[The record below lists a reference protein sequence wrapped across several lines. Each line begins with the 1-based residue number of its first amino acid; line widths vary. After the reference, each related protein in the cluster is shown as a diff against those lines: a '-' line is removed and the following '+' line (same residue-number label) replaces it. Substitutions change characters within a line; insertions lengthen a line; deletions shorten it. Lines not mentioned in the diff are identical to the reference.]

1 MPAWMTSGGARIC
14 GFEVRGGV
22 EAVTQGIDLWSK
34 PYIIKRR
41 DGSKMCLILMDTQ
54 GLWDKKTLNS
64 FNCILFGLS
73 SVLSSYAIFNQKK
86 NMNTEQLKQ
95 LANLAM
101 MSKELVSDGRKRQFQ
116 HLDIMLRDYENYSLK
131 KDTLETCEDKR
142 RKRLNQLKTSFAERG
157 PFEHVESCFQA
168 VDLMCLIDPGE
179 DVRDL
184 EYDGLISEIKPKF
197 LQLLSQH
204 IQQVVNAIE
213 PLKVNGEY
221 LKGRDFEKWVRGKQ

>member
-73 SVLSSYAIFNQKK
+73 SVLSSYAIFNQKIHFFGK
-86 NMNTEQLKQ
+86 
-95 LANLAM
+95 
-101 MSKELVSDGRKRQFQ
+101 SGSRID
-116 HLDIMLRDYENYSLK
+116 
-131 KDTLETCEDKR
+131 DKSVFD
-142 RKRLNQLKTSFAERG
+142 NHS
-157 PFEHVESCFQA
+157 S
-168 VDLMCLIDPGE
+168 
-179 DVRDL
+179 
-184 EYDGLISEIKPKF
+184 
-197 LQLLSQH
+197 
-204 IQQVVNAIE
+204 
-213 PLKVNGEY
+213 
-221 LKGRDFEKWVRGKQ
+221 

>member
-1 MPAWMTSGGARIC
+1 M
-14 GFEVRGGV
+14 
-22 EAVTQGIDLWSK
+22 TQGIDLWSK